1 MSKVRVTVEKRN
13 GTGLCAGGRERPHPT
28 FGRLGRK
35 KVGSSRPFQS
45 FFHGDLSLHFVP
57 YLLRVQEIARATG

>member
-1 MSKVRVTVEKRN
+1 VPEGGSDPTQLL
-13 GTGLCAGGRERPHPT
+13 GGLAAKKWGR
-28 FGRLGRK
+28 
-35 KVGSSRPFQS
+35 SRPFQS